1 MPSRML
7 EPKTRSSAGVWLGSR
22 SLWSGNQGGSA
33 PSGPKSRHQGSC
45 VSWQNPLGVKPGGRE
60 EAELWREGQSGQRLR
75 SSREEP
81 PSAPITQLLPF

>member
-22 SLWSGNQGGSA
+22 SLWSGNRGGSA

-60 EAELWREGQSGQRLR
+60 EAELWREG
-75 SSREEP
+75 
-81 PSAPITQLLPF
+81 